1 METQVVTASPHVAKA
16 AKSLMSLNNKETLS
30 KKKIHKNKRKHKL
43 LMPLLM
49 LLRLRNTFNQIRISF
64 LCMNYIN

>member
-30 KKKIHKNKRKHKL
+30 KKNPQK
-43 LMPLLM
+43 
-49 LLRLRNTFNQIRISF
+49 
-64 LCMNYIN
+64 